1 MIFFRIGISYREFD
15 PWMKN
20 IESNVSNCERSQVV
34 RHVYKAFE
42 TGNSLK
48 RMISIMEEDML
59 EGTDESHWN
68 SRMHAWTYGPL
79 YARNPAI
86 GWIRC
91 FQPGVRREEIQ
102 PRLFDAEF
110 PSIFISAT
118 CLFQKFIIIRNRE

>member
-42 TGNSLK
+42 TENSLK

-59 EGTDESHWN
+59 EGTDESH
-68 SRMHAWTYGPL
+68 
-79 YARNPAI
+79 
-86 GWIRC
+86 
-91 FQPGVRREEIQ
+91 
-102 PRLFDAEF
+102 
-110 PSIFISAT
+110 
-118 CLFQKFIIIRNRE
+118 